1 MRNKNQES
9 RVKNQE
15 KREVFTSWFLTLASC
30 ISSRSCLLILCSC
43 IFLQARNS
51 FSLISTYETK
61 ATVLTVDNFSN
72 FYTSADNRLFKFSSD
87 GAFLYPYEENKYGKI
102 GMVDA
107 TNTMKVLVFY
117 PDVLTVV
124 TLDKFLSPLSTYNFF
139 DLGYQNV
146 SAIASSMDGR
156 LWFYDNTDFKL
167 KKIDETG
174 QIFRESQPLNV
185 IVDAVPNP
193 NFITEKDNVVY
204 VNDPNIGIMVFDGF
218 GSYGKTIPLKGLR
231 KFQVF
236 QDQVIYF
243 DSNRLNAFNLT
254 TLDLKSLSLPD
265 STDVIMAAIQKD
277 RLGILKKDRVDF
289 YRY

>member
-1 MRNKNQES
+1 MKEQNQDTRYKIQDKRHSFLGS
-9 RVKNQE
+9 R
-15 KREVFTSWFLTLASC
+15 FLALAPYLTL
-30 ISSRSCLLILCSC
+30 ILGSCLLLGSTT
-43 IFLQARNS
+43 
-51 FSLISTYETK
+51 FSLISSYETK

-72 FYTSADNRLFKFSSD
+72 FYTSADNRLFKFSPD

-107 TNTMKVLVFY
+107 TNTMKILVFY
-117 PDVLTVV
+117 PDLLTVV
-124 TLDKFLSPLSTYNFF
+124 TLDKFLSPLSTYSFF

-146 SAIASSMDGR
+146 SAVASSLDGR
-156 LWFYDNTDFKL
+156 LWFFDNTEFKL

-174 QIFRESQPLNV
+174 QVFRESQPLNLLTN
-185 IVDAVPNP
+185 AVPNP
-193 NFITEKDNVVY
+193 NFITEKDNTVY

-218 GSYGKTIPLKGLR
+218 GSYGKTIPLKGLK

-236 QDQVIYF
+236 QDQIIYF
-243 DSNRLNAFNLT
+243 DNNKLNAFNLT
-254 TLDLKSLSLPD
+254 TLDLRSLTLPD

-277 RLGILKKDRVDF
+277 RIGILKKDRVDF

>member
-1 MRNKNQES
+1 MRKQTQDTRHKTQDRGKS
-9 RVKNQE
+9 
-15 KREVFTSWFLTLASC
+15 FLGSWFLILG
-30 ISSRSCLLILCSC
+30 SCLLLSSS
-43 IFLQARNS
+43 N
-51 FSLISTYETK
+51 FSLISSYETK

-72 FYTSADNRLFKFSSD
+72 FYTSAENRLFKFSPD
-87 GAFLYPYEENKYGKI
+87 GAYLYPYEENKYGKI

-107 TNTMKVLVFY
+107 TNTMKILVFY

-124 TLDKFLSPLSTYNFF
+124 TLDKFLSPLSKYNFF

-146 SAIASSMDGR
+146 SAVASSMDGR

-174 QIFRESQPLNV
+174 QVFRESQPLNV
-185 IVDAVPNP
+185 VIDAVPNP

-218 GSYGKTIPLKGLR
+218 GSYGKTIPLKGLK

-243 DSNRLNAFNLT
+243 DNNKLNAFNLI
-254 TLDLKSLSLPD
+254 TLDLRSLTLPD
-265 STDVIMAAIQKD
+265 STDVIMAAIQKS